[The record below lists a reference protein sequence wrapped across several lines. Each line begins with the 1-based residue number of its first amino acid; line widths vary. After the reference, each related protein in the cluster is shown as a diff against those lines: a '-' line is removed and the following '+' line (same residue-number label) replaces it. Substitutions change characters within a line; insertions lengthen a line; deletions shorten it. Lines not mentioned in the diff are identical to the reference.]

1 MIFRLRHSLA
11 DSPPCPAES
20 DSLSCGLPFRFQ
32 LLSTPFR
39 NHAVTFSY
47 DVMAYAD
54 RDFHPVDKFPLW
66 AHKWQASL
74 VARSRVVPRS
84 DSACV
89 STERFLRSGNAG
101 FTKSRRVIGEHVS
114 HPLVGWRTSDQ
125 DGWGLRSNLICRGI
139 FEDFHAGSKGNLY
152 SKIATPRFIAD
163 GWRR

>member
-1 MIFRLRHSLA
+1 MCPFILESRRTWMCKWKPSLR
-11 DSPPCPAES
+11 D
-20 DSLSCGLPFRFQ
+20 
-32 LLSTPFR
+32 
-39 NHAVTFSY
+39 
-47 DVMAYAD
+47 
-54 RDFHPVDKFPLW
+54 
-66 AHKWQASL
+66 
-74 VARSRVVPRS
+74 RSRVVPRS

-152 SKIATPRFIAD
+152 SKIATPRYH
-163 GWRR
+163 WRYCVLYHSPIGEYGSFLRVTWFYSLATALDALNRLLTSISLQ

>member
-1 MIFRLRHSLA
+1 MRHRVAGLWPDALHPLR
-11 DSPPCPAES
+11 D
-20 DSLSCGLPFRFQ
+20 
-32 LLSTPFR
+32 
-39 NHAVTFSY
+39 
-47 DVMAYAD
+47 
-54 RDFHPVDKFPLW
+54 
-66 AHKWQASL
+66 
-74 VARSRVVPRS
+74 RSRVVPRS

-152 SKIATPRFIAD
+152 SKIETPRPHSGTASAAV
-163 GWRR
+163 